1 MISWPTRD
9 TGPAPKESVSAPP
22 GPPRKSPGMGSRR
35 EHVPMRLLCSLRGEG
50 VLLIDSGE
58 TAVGYALDV
67 FHDRMGQT
75 ASGTLEGPVAGD
87 DFPAK
92 AVLRLA
98 NGVELAVSLLEGDE
112 DGAVF
117 ESRGGFTLEE
127 LNAAAPPRKRSRS

>member
-1 MISWPTRD
+1 
-9 TGPAPKESVSAPP
+9 
-22 GPPRKSPGMGSRR
+22 MGSRR
-35 EHVPMRLLCSLRGEG
+35 EHVPMRLLCSLRGDG

-75 ASGTLEGPVAGD
+75 ASGTLEGSVAGD